1 MPGGQNG
8 AQPKCELVCSFQ
20 LHKFDR
26 RKQIQYQPQRKF
38 ERAVELYFDGVVAF
52 VGEQID
58 EYQRQRKLERAVQ
71 LHLIDVAG
79 RQQNHQSRGVER
91 IGDAEYPNTEQADAE
106 RVDKCAGKLHKGGS
120 GDEVSAVFSLEVDH
134 PNANASTN
142 ALANYVKAAA
152 AALKTSSPSNSSS
165 ATPNASTN
173 ALSNYLKQGESSQRA
188 SINASTSALAN
199 YTESVARSAAKQA
212 KDTPEQLGP
221 GWSRDQNGKLRYES
235 DLISQLLVPG
245 RGPADQVATHLA
257 NGDYW
262 QVAIAGVAWLAEDLL
277 FVASLG
283 GSQARTAGTR
293 IAAEGVKKAT
303 QAAATATPK
312 GQVYSVAAEVKLS
325 PTSYPGVSR
334 RAHIQEANEHLLGS
348 MEADPSLAQRMG
360 GMGIKIDRTVTGRSP
375 SSPPSD
381 WTWHHAPEPGIVQLV
396 PREQHASGSI
406 FQRTLHPGGIGG
418 YAIWG
423 RK

>member
-1 MPGGQNG
+1 MALSLN
-8 AQPKCELVCSFQ
+8 ASSYALSN
-20 LHKFDR
+20 
-26 RKQIQYQPQRKF
+26 YT
-38 ERAVELYFDGVVAF
+38 
-52 VGEQID
+52 
-58 EYQRQRKLERAVQ
+58 
-71 LHLIDVAG
+71 
-79 RQQNHQSRGVER
+79 SS
-91 IGDAEYPNTEQADAE
+91 T
-106 RVDKCAGKLHKGGS
+106 GGS
-120 GDEVSAVFSLEVDH
+120 KSSTSLNASSNALSNYTSMASSPSSGNKSTSTSVNASSNALSNYTSLTSPAVSKTISPEAWNASATPSTPTQSKPT
-134 PNANASTN
+134 PNASTNALANYTKAAAATKSAPSSPSKSTTPTPNASTN